1 MSPVPNVP
9 DDRISDPTQFV
20 QWAADLTDEEAKQ
33 VVTIILGDVQSKYQY
48 KTNSKENLEALRD
61 EALTRMA
68 EIGILAEL
76 DVAPC
81 FHGEPPILEII
92 GKVSTDS
99 FHQHGFD
106 HEKKSW
112 EVNKAKDRSE
122 EYLGQKE
129 PANRRR
135 EKKDDGP

>member
-1 MSPVPNVP
+1 MLPQVP

-20 QWAADLTDEEAKQ
+20 HWAADLTDEEAQ
-33 VVTIILGDVQSKYQY
+33 RVVTIILGEVQNKYAF
-48 KTNSKENLEALRD
+48 KTATKANLEALRD

-68 EIGILAEL
+68 EIGVLAEL
-76 DVAPC
+76 DVSPVLN
-81 FHGEPPILEII
+81 GEPPVLEII

-106 HEKKSW
+106 HEKKHW
-112 EVNKAKDRSE
+112 EVNKAKDRGE

-135 EKKDDGP
+135 EKSDG